1 MKVCRYICMH
11 LIILIMTIFT
21 ISESSRTIKIG
32 YNIAKME
39 KELIK
44 LSEENKK
51 LEYESGKLKVHEK
64 VALRVRNMK
73 LNLIIPDKGK
83 DIMLV
88 KKPHWHMHKNPH
100 GKS

>member
-1 MKVCRYICMH
+1 MKICRYVCMH

-39 KELIK
+39 KELKI

-51 LEYESGKLKVHEK
+51 LEYKSGKLKVHEM
-64 VALRVRNMK
+64 VSLRVKDMK
-73 LNLIIPDKGK
+73 LNLVVPAKGK
-83 DIMLV
+83 DIILV
-88 KKPHWHMHKNPH
+88 KKPQEHMNKNPH

>member
-1 MKVCRYICMH
+1 MKVCRYICIH
-11 LIILIMTIFT
+11 LIILIMMIF
-21 ISESSRTIKIG
+21 IVSESSRTIKIG

-51 LEYESGKLKVHEK
+51 LEYKSGKLKVREK
-64 VALRVRNMK
+64 VALRVRDMK
-73 LNLIIPDKGK
+73 LNLIIPDKDK

-88 KKPHWHMHKNPH
+88 KKSHGHMHKNPH

>member
-1 MKVCRYICMH
+1 MKICRYICMH

-32 YNIAKME
+32 YNIARME
-39 KELIK
+39 KELKK

-51 LEYESGKLKVHEK
+51 LEYKSDRLKVHEK
-64 VALRVRNMK
+64 VSLRVKDMK
-73 LNLIIPDKGK
+73 LNLIIPDEGK
-83 DIMLV
+83 DIILV
-88 KKPHWHMHKNPH
+88 EKVREFKNKNPY